1 MAEKLKI
8 TLVKSPIGAI
18 PKQKATVAALGLNKT
33 GKTVEQPDNAAIRG
47 MIQNVRH
54 LVKVEDDVT
63 FADACMAVF
72 VSAKRI
78 QAVIQ
83 VDGAQT
89 GKTDD
94 AVKFGENLIQVI
106 DDVIAAIPDMA
117 GIQADTEMVG
127 EFNAVDD
134 FPKLFKAAADFTS
147 FS

>member
-1 MAEKLKI
+1 MLYDADQGFG
-8 TLVKSPIGAI
+8 S
-18 PKQKATVAALGLNKT
+18 
-33 GKTVEQPDNAAIRG
+33 
-47 MIQNVRH
+47 
-54 LVKVEDDVT
+54 DVT

-117 GIQADTEMVG
+117 DMVSRRTVVVCSG
-127 EFNAVDD
+127 FKMEFNISAMKAMPVSTPC
-134 FPKLFKAAADFTS
+134 FTWLPGWKL
-147 FS
+147 

>member
-1 MAEKLKI
+1 MLYD
-8 TLVKSPIGAI
+8 TDQGFGS
-18 PKQKATVAALGLNKT
+18 
-33 GKTVEQPDNAAIRG
+33 
-47 MIQNVRH
+47 
-54 LVKVEDDVT
+54 DVT

-127 EFNAVDD
+127 ELNAVDD